1 MKIKIIYFKKLY
13 FKNIFN
19 IFINILNQYSITLI
33 SGGNSIKK
41 NYSKLKNKNF
51 NNIIFI
57 LDKNAYQKIKN
68 IKNIEQINS

>member
-13 FKNIFN
+13 FKNIFK

-41 NYSKLKNKNF
+41 IIQNSKTKIL
-51 NNIIFI
+51 II
-57 LDKNAYQKIKN
+57 
-68 IKNIEQINS
+68 